1 MNLSISPRTV
11 VRASVR
17 PKIIQPFNQ
26 VISTS
31 LWFTYCLMS
40 VSTSGIVQIRASLEV
55 PDPPSAIDSRSI
67 ASLNSV
73 TKINQANTY
82 EFQLLQFANVI
93 MWLKSKSLK
102 QRERAEYMRYF
113 FNKIRNQET
122 FMLCFRKNRLKLG
135 SAQTGHRRIERGS
148 KELEIPVEIPKYN
161 ICFRMSDLRE
171 FELANRTW
179 EEQIEQHGIRTDKPP
194 ADEIGSKRKRLFNL
208 VL

>member
-1 MNLSISPRTV
+1 
-11 VRASVR
+11 
-17 PKIIQPFNQ
+17 
-26 VISTS
+26 
-31 LWFTYCLMS
+31 MS

-102 QRERAEYMRYF
+102 QRESAEYMRYF
-113 FNKIRNQET
+113 FKKIR
-122 FMLCFRKNRLKLG
+122 NRLKLG

-179 EEQIEQHGIRTDKPP
+179 EEQIEHGIRTDKPP
-194 ADEIGSKRKRLFNL
+194 ADKIGSKRKRLYNL